1 MKEEDN
7 AYLSIKDFA
16 KRLRVHPNTIR
27 KAIKT
32 GYINAFRVGN
42 SIKSSWRIP
51 TSEIHKLAMI
61 EWESVVTKIAKE
73 QSINVINI

>member
-1 MKEEDN
+1 MQNVDQ
-7 AYLSIKDFA
+7 AYLSINDFA

-51 TSEIHKLAMI
+51 TSEIQKLAIM
-61 EWESVVTKIAKE
+61 EWESVVAKIAKE
-73 QSINVINI
+73 QCKKE